1 MLKETQARA
10 CQRTR
15 SSVALSPPPPQ
26 APNVTDQWRSDWRHA
41 SAYVAKEYKDP
52 AVGTREA
59 FERDVVMQQEAKLWG
74 ARFDALHPPKPVDFL
89 QAFLIQLVD
98 RPGQPLFACECV
110 TCRYVLLL
118 VQQPAFA

>member
-1 MLKETQARA
+1 MRRCYRMLKETQA
-10 CQRTR
+10 
-15 SSVALSPPPPQ
+15 
-26 APNVTDQWRSDWRHA
+26 PNVTDEWRSNWRNA

-59 FERDVVMQQEAKLWG
+59 FERDVIMQQEAKLWG

-110 TCRYVLLL
+110 TRLLL
-118 VQQPAFA
+118 VACLLSLSACAQAR